1 MYRNIAV
8 CFALVLLPGIGAG
21 PAAANIATG
30 LLVHYTL
37 DDADLDGGVVR
48 DVSGS
53 GNNGTIIGTDVV
65 TGVAGVI
72 NEAFAFPGNG
82 TRNCVQLAAGVAPV
96 GKRPRTFCLWF
107 NPFQINNQS
116 KMFGYGLRSAGNA
129 MDVAVEAGGIRIYHW
144 GGNILY
150 GGPFDFGGADV
161 GFHHLAVRVNEGA
174 QTFEDVDVFING
186 QQQPIDSG
194 AATVAIDTGDSPVVF
209 GCGENN
215 ANYNG
220 LLDDIYVYDRALT
233 QEEIELVMVGKPLG
247 LPFDPIPADGA
258 NDVSR
263 DVILSW
269 APGEYAARHDVYLG
283 TDLDDVN
290 GATPADASYKGRQ
303 DVNRFDPGRLTLG
316 ETYYWR
322 IDEVNAPPD
331 STVYKGPIWNFQV
344 EPVSYVVPTGTV
356 SATASSATPE
366 QDPDNTVNGSGLDE
380 NDRHS
385 DRQEHMWLTDSADP
399 DAWIQYE
406 FQQVLK
412 LDKVHVWNHNSQT
425 EAILGFGIKEALITS
440 STDGE
445 TWSELGT
452 VALVQ
457 ATGATDYTGTA
468 VSLNGIVARF
478 VRITG
483 LSNYSMLGLPQ
494 KGLAE
499 VRFYAIPILAR
510 EPVPINGSTSDG
522 VDIILQWRAGRE
534 AVEHEVV
541 FGTDEQAV
549 IDGSAV
555 VATVS
560 ASSYDPGPL
569 DLGTAYFWKINEMN
583 DLGTPASYEG
593 DLWAFTTPDHLMI
606 DDMEMY
612 RAEEGLFIWEH
623 WIDGFDNPH
632 ENGSVV
638 GNDDDA
644 EKAIVYE
651 GSQSLPMIYNNTT
664 APISE
669 ATIFFDTPVDLTV
682 GNPESLK
689 LQVRGDAPGFVDHG
703 DGTFTVG
710 AAGVDIWGTADD
722 FRFVYKRLSGD
733 GSITARVNS
742 VLDVQEW
749 TKAGLMIRENL
760 SVDST
765 NAISFVTPQGRVGSQ
780 WRVDAFSTTVST
792 RSQNNGTIT
801 LPTWVRVTRT
811 GNLFTGE
818 HSMDGVTWLP
828 MVREDL
834 PDEPTERE
842 IFMIPDVYIGLAVT
856 SHVTGR
862 STVAVF
868 SDVTTTGNVTG
879 PWISEAIGADTHP
892 NNDAAPMYVTMA
904 DTTGQTKTF
913 DHPDPQ
919 ATLLTDWDE
928 WTIPLA
934 DLSPVNPARLGAI
947 TLGVGGSGVE
957 GKVYIDAIR
966 THRSA
971 AP

>member
-1 MYRNIAV
+1 MSSKNVI
-8 CFALVLLPGIGAG
+8 FSSLVLMLSMGAVQ
-21 PAAANIATG
+21 ADIATG

-37 DDADLDGGVVR
+37 DDADLDGGMVR

-53 GNNGTIIGTDVV
+53 GNNGTLIGTDVV

-72 NEAFAFPGNG
+72 NEAFEFPGNS

-96 GKRPRTFCLWF
+96 GKTPRTFCMWF
-107 NPFQINNQS
+107 NQYQIQGQS

-129 MDVAVEAGGIRIYHW
+129 MDVAVEVGGIRIYHW

-150 GGPFDFGGADV
+150 GGQFDFGGADV

-186 QQQPIDSG
+186 QQQVIDSG

-215 ANYNG
+215 AAFTG
-220 LLDDIYVYDRALT
+220 LLDEIYVYDRALT

-247 LPFDPIPADGA
+247 LPFDPLPADGA
-258 NDVSR
+258 TDVPR
-263 DVILSW
+263 DGMLNW
-269 APGEYAARHDVYLG
+269 APGEYAAQHDVYLG
-283 TDLDDVN
+283 TDFDDVN
-290 GATPADASYKGRQ
+290 GATPADPSYQGRQ
-303 DVNRFDPGRLTLG
+303 DVNRFDTGRLTLG

-322 IDEVNAPPD
+322 IDEVNSPPD
-331 STVYKGPIWNFQV
+331 STVYKGPIWDFQV
-344 EPVSYVVPTGTV
+344 EPVSYAVPLGTV
-356 SATASSATPE
+356 SATASSATQE

-385 DRQEHMWLTDSADP
+385 NRQEHMWLTDGT
-399 DAWIQYE
+399 DAASWIQFE

-425 EAILGFGIKEALITS
+425 EAILGFGIKEALIAY

-452 VALVQ
+452 VTLAQ
-457 ATGATDYTGTA
+457 AAGAQDYPGAA

-499 VRFYAIPILAR
+499 VRFYSIPVLAG
-510 EPVPINGSTSDG
+510 EPIPADGSTSDG
-522 VDIILQWRAGRE
+522 VDVVLGWRAGRE

-541 FGTDEQAV
+541 FSTNEQDV

-555 VATVS
+555 AATVDET
-560 ASSYDPGPL
+560 SYDPGTL

-583 DLGTPASYEG
+583 DLGTPPSYEG
-593 DLWAFTTPDHLMI
+593 NLWSFTTPDHLMV
-606 DDMEMY
+606 DDMERY
-612 RAEEGLFIWEH
+612 RAEEGLRIWEH
-623 WIDGFDNPH
+623 WFDGFDNPN

-638 GNDDDA
+638 GNNDDA
-644 EKAIVYE
+644 EKTIVYE
-651 GSQSLPMIYNNTT
+651 GSQSLPMTYNNTT
-664 APISE
+664 APTSE
-669 ATIFFDTPVDLTV
+669 ATRYFDTAVDLTQ

-689 LQVRGDAPGFVDHG
+689 LQVRGDAPDFVENAD
-703 DGTFTVG
+703 DTLTVG
-710 AAGVDIWGTADD
+710 AAGVDIWNTADD

-733 GSITARVNS
+733 GSITAKVNS
-742 VLDVQEW
+742 VLDVHEW
-749 TKAGLMIRENL
+749 TKAGIMIRENL

-765 NAISFVTPQGRVGSQ
+765 NALSFVTPQGRVGSQ

-811 GNLFTGE
+811 GNLFKGE
-818 HSMDGVTWLP
+818 HSTDGVTWLP

-856 SHVTGR
+856 SHVTGK

-879 PWISEAIGADTHP
+879 TWISEAIGADTHP
-892 NNDAAPMYVTMA
+892 NNDAAPMYVTLA

-913 DHPDPQ
+913 DHPNPA
-919 ATLLTDWDE
+919 ATILTDWDD

-934 DLSPVNPARLGAI
+934 DLSPVNPAQLDAI
-947 TLGVGGSGVE
+947 TLGVGGSGVK

-966 THRSA
+966 THRNEG
-971 AP
+971 P